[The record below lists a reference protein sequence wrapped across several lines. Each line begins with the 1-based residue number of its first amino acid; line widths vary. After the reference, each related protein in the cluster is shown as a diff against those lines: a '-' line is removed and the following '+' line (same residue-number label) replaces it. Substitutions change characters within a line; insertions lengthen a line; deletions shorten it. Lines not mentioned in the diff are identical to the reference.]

1 MSTEREELPLW
12 LKAIEGLKAEHV
24 EAVLRISHYYNLAP
38 KDFIE
43 NAIQEKLDRYFSE
56 HPDLKEMLE
65 RQKKQSP

>member
-1 MSTEREELPLW
+1 MNMEREELPLW

-24 EAVLRISHYYNLAP
+24 EVVLRISYYYDMAP

-43 NAIQEKLDRYFSE
+43 NAIQEKLDRYLAE
-56 HPDLKEMLE
+56 HPDIREALE